1 MWKHRLNTFSSDR
14 HVLFIIWKQTH
25 GLMWNWLFMFVLS
38 RGWTLQIFGTFNS
51 SVRIRRVQGRG
62 QNIRLRLKK
71 PHIVLK
77 TVLWDLRQKPDFSL
91 RTEGFKAHG
100 GSEDRR
106 PADEFHSAAS
116 VLSAASSLHL
126 LCFTFMLFS
135 FSEQTRRVTHRCS
148 LFVLLT
154 GQIKATFHLWRWLQL
169 REITSTGRRKHNG
182 SCSQSQDSYLRVE
195 SASTYKHR
203 TSSSS
208 NTSTK
213 QRKY

>member
-1 MWKHRLNTFSSDR
+1 MSNFTSHVETSTEYIFFWSTRSVYNLETNTWIT
-14 HVLFIIWKQTH
+14 VK
-25 GLMWNWLFMFVLS
+25 LFMFVLS

-116 VLSAASSLHL
+116 VISAASSLHL

-154 GQIKATFHLWRWLQL
+154 GQIKATFHLWR
-169 REITSTGRRKHNG
+169 
-182 SCSQSQDSYLRVE
+182 
-195 SASTYKHR
+195 
-203 TSSSS
+203 
-208 NTSTK
+208 
-213 QRKY
+213 

>member
-1 MWKHRLNTFSSDR
+1 MSNFTSHVETSTEYIFFWSTRSVYNLETNTWIN
-14 HVLFIIWKQTH
+14 VKLAVYVYV
-25 GLMWNWLFMFVLS
+25 M
-38 RGWTLQIFGTFNS
+38 LQIFGTFNS

-135 FSEQTRRVTHRCS
+135 FSEQTRRVTHRSS

-182 SCSQSQDSYLRVE
+182 SCSQSQDS
-195 SASTYKHR
+195 
-203 TSSSS
+203 
-208 NTSTK
+208 
-213 QRKY
+213 